1 MILVIAGSVML
12 LSSCQ
17 QTRDVRFSPSASLV
31 PTTITPFSAYQQ
43 AVATWLS
50 GHRQATGPDKR
61 WEVQINTP
69 FECGVGNT
77 KGVFFIHGLGDSPYF
92 FQDVAQRL
100 CDQGVWV
107 RAILLPGHGSK
118 PGDMLNASYELW
130 QQATNFH
137 VDEFSREVD
146 ALYLA
151 GFSTG
156 TNLAVVAAGQRNDI
170 NGLLL
175 FSPAFESRFAVTWLA
190 PYLTGVFSW
199 PNVEPEDNPTRYN
212 SMAMQGFAAYQKS
225 VDAVQVSLHQQLVSV
240 PALLVVPEGD
250 SVVDVNTV
258 AELYTVHFRHPKSE
272 LLWLGEEEG
281 APADSQV
288 LSMKIPAQRIYGK
301 VSNSLAIVTNYSAL
315 KKSFG
320 ADKNFKLHAGVVN
333 YIDYEN
339 EGFKLPIT
347 SARFGRVL
355 TKERAYGDERE
366 LRIFFEDHGM
376 VNDLIDTTVAFDYFP
391 SEELIK
397 D

>member
-1 MILVIAGSVML
+1 MKLFRLFCLVILVIAGSVML

-77 KGVFFIHGLGDSPYF
+77 KGVLFIHGLGDSPYF

-100 CDQGVWV
+100 CDQDVWV

-190 PYLTGVFSW
+190 PYLTGIFSW

-225 VDAVQVSLHQQLVSV
+225 VDAVQASLQQQPVIV

-258 AELYTVHFRHPKSE
+258 AKLYTAYFRHPTSQ
-272 LLWLGEEEG
+272 LLWLGEEED

-288 LSMKIPAQRIYGK
+288 LSMQIPAQRIGAASHMSVLFSAANPLYGGGGTQRICDNGQGSSKTKRCETGEEVWYGPWGLTEEGK
-301 VSNSLAIVTNYSAL
+301 VFARLTYNPYFDTMMGAIEQL
-315 KKSFG
+315 LEI
-320 ADKNFKLHAGVVN
+320 DPQEVV
-333 YIDYEN
+333 
-339 EGFKLPIT
+339 
-347 SARFGRVL
+347 
-355 TKERAYGDERE
+355 KE
-366 LRIFFEDHGM
+366 
-376 VNDLIDTTVAFDYFP
+376 
-391 SEELIK
+391 
-397 D
+397 